1 MQPGLSRGGPSAAP
15 VAAGPALPADAATP
29 PAAGCG
35 GHWTGNPAARSGTV
49 TPAVGSAVWRARG
62 GDGDDRTM
70 GGLALQFATCEVG
83 RAISFINKSY
93 KSSAELKPEDVP
105 LLCDLLRRD
114 ILRVLDPTFHGVAA
128 IVLG

>member
-1 MQPGLSRGGPSAAP
+1 YDTAGRHQRGYCQRRQGRSRVARNRTVPAGLCQGRPPGAAM
-15 VAAGPALPADAATP
+15 GERPALPTDAETP

-35 GHWTGNPAARSGTV
+35 GHWTGDPAARSGTV

-105 LLCDLLRRD
+105 
-114 ILRVLDPTFHGVAA
+114 
-128 IVLG
+128 